1 MMSDH
6 QQRPHLQQA
15 TMSSAQASSA
25 GNGPAPQTTMAS
37 LMAAT
42 LLQAFVQERLPH
54 FPRFLLGLADT
65 LSEALLFLLK

>member
-1 MMSDH
+1 
-6 QQRPHLQQA
+6 
-15 TMSSAQASSA
+15 
-25 GNGPAPQTTMAS
+25 
-37 LMAAT
+37 MAAT